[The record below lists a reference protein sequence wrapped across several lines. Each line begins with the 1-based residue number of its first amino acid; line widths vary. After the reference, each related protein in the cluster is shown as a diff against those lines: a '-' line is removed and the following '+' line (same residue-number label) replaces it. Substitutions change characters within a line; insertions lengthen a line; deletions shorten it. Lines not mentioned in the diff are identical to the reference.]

1 MALSYGQKLLYE
13 RFGLPLPT
21 ESKKSNAIAPMRS
34 PFADI
39 QMPVFSSEQVV
50 VEPTKTT
57 HPITK
62 ALASIGIETEWIGQK
77 ESPSFIRHLIK
88 PSAGVK
94 VATILKAVE
103 DLQMALQLD
112 SPPLVCVK
120 HGAIAIDLPRKDR
133 QAAMFSDFWQPSK
146 KLEGAIG
153 VNIDGK
159 LIKVDLRNP
168 DTCHFLVGGMTGSG
182 KSVWLQ
188 SFYLSLALAHS
199 PDMFQAIICDP
210 KRVSFPMMRESDHL
224 RMPIIYDAEKA
235 EPVLADLINIM
246 EYRYGLLEQS
256 NCQDI
261 AEYSKRTGNSEPTIL
276 FICDEF
282 ADLLDAAEDRK
293 GCESKLV
300 RLAQKARAAGINL
313 CLGTQ
318 RPDRDVVTPRLR
330 SNLVVRIALRVKS
343 VQDSDIILGG
353 GDKAINATSL
363 LGKGDL
369 YYEGDRLQA
378 LLPTESDFAMLPR
391 KALAIAPSS
400 AIDVYSETVN
410 DDQEMVL
417 IGILSGLSQQKGWLT
432 ASTVKQSSRQFKD
445 VPPDQ
450 IRQMFVYMASKGIG
464 QTQKSGTSLE
474 WKL

>member
-1 MALSYGQKLLYE
+1 MDFSTVDTSKFNEVQRQLWE
-13 RFGLPLPT
+13 MHFG
-21 ESKKSNAIAPMRS
+21 KSRSPKATQEPQRS
-34 PFADI
+34 PFAGI
-39 QMPVFSSEQVV
+39 QLAQARSPQAQ
-50 VEPTKTT
+50 
-57 HPITK
+57 HPITQ
-62 ALASIGIETEWIGQK
+62 ALADIGINAEWIGQK

-88 PSAGVK
+88 PCAGVK

-103 DLQMALQLD
+103 DLQMALTLD
-112 SPPLVCVK
+112 VPPLVCVK
-120 HGAIAIDLPRKDR
+120 HGAIAIDLPRQDR

-210 KRVSFPMMRESDHL
+210 KRVSFPMMRESAHL

-261 AEYSKRTGNSEPTIL
+261 AEYSKKTGNSEPTIL

-318 RPDRDVVTPRLR
+318 RPDKDVVTPRLR

-343 VQDSDIILGG
+343 IQDSDIILGG
-353 GDKAINATSL
+353 GDKSINATSL

-378 LLPTESDFAMLPR
+378 LLPTESDFAMLPK
-391 KALAIAPSS
+391 KALAIAP
-400 AIDVYSETVN
+400 ATIDIESEAVS
-410 DDQEMVL
+410 DDIESELIQVL
-417 IGILSGLSQQKGWLT
+417 SRLSQNKGWLT
-432 ASTVKQSSRQFKD
+432 ASTVKQFSRQFKN
-445 VPPDQ
+445 VSTDQ
-450 IRQMFVYMASKGIG
+450 IRQMFAYMAANGIG
-464 QTQKSGTSLE
+464 KTQKADSALE
-474 WKL
+474 WSI

>member
-1 MALSYGQKLLYE
+1 MIIMDFSTVDTSKFNEVQRQLWGMH
-13 RFGLPLPT
+13 FGKPRSPKVST
-21 ESKKSNAIAPMRS
+21 QEPQRS
-34 PFADI
+34 PFSGI
-39 QMPVFSSEQVV
+39 QLAQPQ
-50 VEPTKTT
+50 TAK
-57 HPITK
+57 HPITQ
-62 ALASIGIETEWIGQK
+62 ALADIGIGAEWIGQK

-88 PSAGVK
+88 PCAGVK

-103 DLQMALQLD
+103 DLQMALMLD
-112 SPPLVCVK
+112 VPPLVCVK
-120 HGAIAIDLPRKDR
+120 HGAIAIDLPRQDR

-210 KRVSFPMMRESDHL
+210 KRVSFPMMRESAHL

-261 AEYSKRTGNSEPTIL
+261 AEYSKKTGNSEPTIL

-293 GCESKLV
+293 GCETKLV

-343 VQDSDIILGG
+343 IQDSDIILGG

-378 LLPTESDFAMLPR
+378 LLPTESDFAMLPK
-391 KALAIAPSS
+391 KALAIAP
-400 AIDVYSETVN
+400 ATIDIESEAVS
-410 DDQEMVL
+410 DDIESELIQVL
-417 IGILSGLSQQKGWLT
+417 SELSQKKGWLT
-432 ASTVKQSSRQFKD
+432 ASTVKQFSRQFKN
-445 VPPDQ
+445 VSPDQ
-450 IRQMFVYMASKGIG
+450 IRQMFLYMAAKGIG
-464 QTQKSGTSLE
+464 KTQKADSALE
-474 WKL
+474 WSI